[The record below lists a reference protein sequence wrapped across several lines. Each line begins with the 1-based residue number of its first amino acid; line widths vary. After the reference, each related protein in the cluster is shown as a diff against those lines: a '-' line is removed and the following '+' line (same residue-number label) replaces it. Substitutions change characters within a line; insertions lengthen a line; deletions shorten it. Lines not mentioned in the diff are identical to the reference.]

1 MLARVETLAATAAA
15 EPTATATS
23 EPTRLLTR
31 VETLAATAA
40 AEPTATATA
49 TSIAVPA
56 APQNVRA
63 SVEGDKVTLTWG
75 DPGDGSVTG
84 YRIERRGEDPA
95 DPFVTLVE
103 DSGSASTQYVDSS
116 AAPEMGYVYRVRA
129 ISAAGA
135 SEPSAEV
142 GVNPLPAPTV
152 VPSDPDRGVL
162 VALYNATDG
171 DNWTMR
177 TNWQSG
183 RPIGEWYGV
192 TTDGGG
198 RVTGLALS
206 DNGLNGSIPAALGS
220 LGGMAWLDLRRNRLS
235 GSIPAA
241 LGDLSNLSH
250 LYLDGN
256 PLTGCVPTRLRSVPS
271 NDFSSLGLPFC
282 QEASASTSGQARLIS
297 GARVSGNLSK
307 RKSTILETAIRPP
320 IGDGL
325 RPKDRSLVTSHHSR
339 LRSRTTG
346 LHSWRRIP
354 DPDSIQAASQ
364 GLAN

>member
-1 MLARVETLAATAAA
+1 MLARVETLAATAA
-15 EPTATATS
+15 
-23 EPTRLLTR
+23 
-31 VETLAATAA
+31 
-40 AEPTATATA
+40 EPTATATA
-49 TSIAVPA
+49 SPEPIRLAARVETPAPAATATAIAVPA

-63 SVEGDKVTLTWG
+63 SVEGDKVTLTWD

-116 AAPEMGYVYRVRA
+116 AAPEIGYVYRVRA

-142 GVNPLPAPTV
+142 GVNPLPAPTATPTV
-152 VPSDPDRGVL
+152 APSDPDRGVL
-162 VALYNATDG
+162 VALYNAADG

-177 TNWQSG
+177 TNWLSD

-192 TTDGGG
+192 TTDGDG

-220 LGGMAWLDLRRNRLS
+220 LDSMAWLDLRRNQLS
-235 GSIPAA
+235 GSIPTA
-241 LGDLSNLSH
+241 LGDLSSLSH

-256 PLTGCVPTRLRSVPS
+256 PLTGCVPRGLHSVPS
-271 NDFSSLGLPFC
+271 SDFASLGLPFC
-282 QEASASTSGQARLIS
+282 QEASAFTSGQARLIA
-297 GARVSGNLSK
+297 GASAAGNLPK
-307 RKSTILETAIRPP
+307 RKSTILEAAVRPP
-320 IGDGL
+320 IADGL
-325 RPKDRSLVTSHHSR
+325 RLKDRSAVTSHHSR

-346 LHSWRRIP
+346 LHSWRLIP
-354 DPDSIQAASQ
+354 EPDSIQAASQ